1 MHSMPNVT
9 LMRVKED
16 IMGFAPSRFISQKTE
31 ELQKKIGRT
40 KKTLIATSGG
50 VDSMTCAMLAR
61 KALGNNLIVLY
72 LDDGLMREGESE
84 EIRKFFESIGM
95 ELQIWDVKEKFFEG
109 LKGKI
114 DPEEKR
120 MIFRDLFYKTL
131 GQAAK
136 SYSVDFLI
144 QGTIAADIAETQKG
158 IKTQH
163 NVLSQIGINP
173 SYFGLKIVEPLR
185 ELYKHQ
191 VREVA
196 RKIGLPRKFA
206 ERKPFPGPGLATRI
220 IGEVVP
226 ERVEKIRRAT
236 RIVESMIKS
245 TSVFQAFAV
254 LLSDRAT
261 GMVNGKRVYGDII
274 AIRSVDSRDALTA
287 EPSKIPM
294 TTLYAIRDRIIEE
307 IPGVVK
313 VVYDI
318 TPKPPSTIEYI

>member
-1 MHSMPNVT
+1 
-9 LMRVKED
+9 
-16 IMGFAPSRFISQKTE
+16 MGFSVTKFVNEKTRE
-31 ELQKKIGRT
+31 MEKKIGKN

-50 VDSMTCAMLAR
+50 VDSMTCTMLAR
-61 KALGNNLIVLY
+61 KALGKDIIVLY
-72 LDDGLMREGESE
+72 LDNGLMREREGE
-84 EIRKFFESIGM
+84 EIKKFFNTIDI
-95 ELQIWDVKEKFFEG
+95 ELQIWDVKEAFFAG
-109 LKGKI
+109 LKGKV

-120 MIFRDLFYKTL
+120 IAFRDIFYKTL
-131 GQAAK
+131 GQAVK

-173 SYFGLKIVEPLR
+173 ANFGLKIVEPLR

-196 RKIGLPRKFA
+196 KKVGLPKKFY

-220 IGEVVP
+220 IGEVVS
-226 ERVEKIRRAT
+226 ERVEKVRKAT
-236 RIVESMIKS
+236 KIVESILTSHS
-245 TSVFQAFAV
+245 TFQVMAV

-261 GMVNGKRVYGDII
+261 GMINGKRIYGDII
-274 AIRSVDSRDALTA
+274 AVRSVESKDALTA
-287 EPSKIPM
+287 TPSKIPWAK
-294 TTLYAIRDRIIEE
+294 LYKVRDKILAEV
-307 IPGVVK
+307 PGVVK
-313 VVYDI
+313 IVYDI

>member
-1 MHSMPNVT
+1 MS
-9 LMRVKED
+9 
-16 IMGFAPSRFISQKTE
+16 FAATKFINEKTE
-31 ELQKKIGRT
+31 ELQKKISST

-61 KALGNNLIVLY
+61 KALGKNFTVLF
-72 LDDGLMREGESE
+72 LDDGLMREGESG
-84 EIRKFFESIGM
+84 EIRKYFDSIGL
-95 ELQIWDVKEKFFEG
+95 ELQIWDVKEQFFAG

-120 MIFRDLFYKTL
+120 IAFRDIFYKTL
-131 GQAAK
+131 GQAAR

-163 NVLSQIGINP
+163 NVLSQIGLNP
-173 SYFGLKIVEPLR
+173 VHFGLKVVEPLR

-196 RKIGLPRKFA
+196 KKLGLPTKFA

-226 ERVEKIRRAT
+226 ERVDKIRAVT
-236 RIVESMIKS
+236 KIVESTI
-245 TSVFQAFAV
+245 TGAGIFQVLAV
-254 LLSDRAT
+254 LMNDKAT
-261 GMVNGKRVYGDII
+261 GMINGKRLYGDII
-274 AIRSVDSRDALTA
+274 AIRAVESKDALTA
-287 EPSKIPM
+287 APSRIPWATLFKARDKI
-294 TTLYAIRDRIIEE
+294 LAEV
-307 IPGVVK
+307 PGVVK

>member
-1 MHSMPNVT
+1 MLYAA

-16 IMGFAPSRFISQKTE
+16 TMGFAPSRFISQKIE
-31 ELQKKIGRT
+31 ELQKKISRT

-84 EIRKFFESIGM
+84 EIKKFFESIGI

-131 GQAAK
+131 GQAVK

-236 RIVESMIKS
+236 RIVESMIKG